1 MKRLLAIVIFLGLL
15 MGCSNNPASTPTAL
29 PVSTSTTLLRTPT
42 VRLTEIP
49 LTATFPL
56 STETATAIPPTAIP
70 PTATPLPAC
79 VTLHYGEYAQFE
91 IISPTGQRVLVDIYD
106 PEKLSSPAVDGDIL
120 LTTHT
125 HWDHV
130 NEDFLA
136 AFPGQQLFAQVGN
149 IDLPGVNI
157 QGIASAHNAG
167 DRLKPEGGTNYLY
180 VIDIAGLRIAH
191 FGDIGQNTLT
201 DEQLGILGKVDIAIT
216 QLNNPYSEMNAENRK
231 GIHLMEQ
238 VQPGLVIPTH
248 LNLDTVKLA
257 VVLWPGFYAET
268 PSVEICKSDLS
279 KQTQILLMGEAAGT
293 MVKYV
298 DLAEWENPNGE

>member
-1 MKRLLAIVIFLGLL
+1 MKRILLLMIFSWLL
-15 MGCSNNPASTPTAL
+15 MGCSSAPVSTPTL
-29 PVSTSTTLLRTPT
+29 VPESTSTVPTLTQTSEPTPT
-42 VRLTEIP
+42 SVPPTQTSLP
-49 LTATFPL
+49 LTAT
-56 STETATAIPPTAIP
+56 ATASP

-79 VTLHYGEYAQFE
+79 VTLRYGEYAQFE
-91 IISPTGQRVLVDIYD
+91 ISGPTGQRILVDVYD
-106 PEKLSSPAVDGDIL
+106 PEKLSSPAADGDIL

-130 NEDFLA
+130 NEDFQA

-180 VIDIAGLRIAH
+180 VIDIGGLRIAH
-191 FGDIGQNTLT
+191 FGDIGQNALT
-201 DEQLGILGKVDIAIT
+201 EEQLGILGDVDIAIT
-216 QLNNPYSEMNAENRK
+216 QINNPYSEMNAENRK

-257 VVLWPGFYAET
+257 VAQWPGFYAESL
-268 PSVEICKSDLS
+268 SVRICASDLGE
-279 KQTQILLMGEAAGT
+279 QTQFLLMGEATET
-293 MVKYV
+293 MIKYV
-298 DLAEWENPNGE
+298 ELAQWGAE